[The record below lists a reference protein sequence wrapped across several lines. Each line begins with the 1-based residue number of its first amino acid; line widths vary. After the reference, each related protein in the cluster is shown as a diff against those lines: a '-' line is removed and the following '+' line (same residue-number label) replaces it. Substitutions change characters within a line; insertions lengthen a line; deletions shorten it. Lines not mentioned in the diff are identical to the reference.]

1 MLNTLNVSITGLNA
15 AKIAVE
21 NVSNNIANE
30 NTPGYKKRVVQL
42 NELAQTDSRFTGRG
56 VNASSTYRI
65 TSQYM
70 YDKLMTEN
78 TKTNY
83 YGKLSN
89 ILGNV
94 ESLFAETEDSG
105 LSADINRYFQAIENL
120 RSNPNSE
127 IYRSNLKK
135 QGSNLA
141 ESFQSLYSSI
151 EKQQYDEKQ
160 EFYKNVEKTNDI
172 LKEIGTI
179 NQKLVDSN
187 GQNND
192 LLDKRDQLELELS
205 NYVDIK
211 IDRSEGVYDL
221 KISGKTAIFNT
232 NVRTIDVAENQNSQ
246 VDKFNHIKYNPD
258 NSFQIYD
265 SIKYNADY
273 TSKNIDTNDV
283 VTYQLNNEFKVSVSI
298 GEDIFELKGTDK
310 SGNPIYNLD
319 SLGNKIPF
327 DLDGDSSNGINNTVT
342 DENLIRA
349 LVYKI
354 NTNSNMKD
362 SVTAYNGDY
371 ALDQNGNKVIDNSRD
386 SFLRI
391 ESVQKGISNRFNGQI
406 SIEKI
411 DNTNSTILQGREVIN
426 INTNESSTAES
437 VLSIGILDDEV
448 KLKTGILK
456 AQIENLSSVSGNN
469 KYQDYLDKLD
479 TFVATLSDITDKY
492 IKNGTDDYTYGENL
506 SDAQF
511 PGTINNIG
519 LFSGST
525 VKTFKFN
532 ESAVDNL
539 TQSKLDYL
547 ATIQWKKDLNFNEK
561 TGEGTDLTKTSLLE
575 YIRELKV
582 SVSTNKEDAK
592 FFNDTQK
599 NVKLSIENSY
609 NQLTKVD
616 KDEEMLN
623 LMKFQ
628 ATYTAN
634 AKIVTAIDEMIQT
647 LLGLKR

>member
-1 MLNTLNVSITGLNA
+1 MLNTLNVSMTGLNA

-21 NVSNNIANE
+21 NVSNNITNE

-42 NELAQTDSRFTGRG
+42 DELVQIDSRFTGRG

-246 VDKFNHIKYNPD
+246 IDKFNHIKYNPD

-283 VTYQLNNEFKVSVSI
+283 VTYQLNNEFKVSVKI
-298 GEDIFELKGTDK
+298 GEVIPDISKPKDPLTNNYPPLDINGDGNFE
-310 SGNPIYNLD
+310 
-319 SLGNKIPF
+319 
-327 DLDGDSSNGINNTVT
+327 VT
-342 DENLIRA
+342 EDELVRA

-354 NTNSNMKD
+354 NTNSDIKD

-371 ALDQNGNKVIDNSRD
+371 ALDENGNKIIDNSKD
-386 SFLRI
+386 NFLRI

>member
-1 MLNTLNVSITGLNA
+1 MLNTLNVSMTGLNA

-21 NVSNNIANE
+21 NVSNNITNE

-42 NELAQTDSRFTGRG
+42 DELVQIDSRFTGRG
-56 VNASSTYRI
+56 VNASSAYRI

-83 YGKLSN
+83 YEKLSN

-105 LSADINRYFQAIENL
+105 LSSDINRYFQAIENL

-246 VDKFNHIKYNPD
+246 IDKFNHIKYNPD

-283 VTYQLNNEFKVSVSI
+283 VTYQLNNEFKVSVKI
-298 GEDIFELKGTDK
+298 GEVIPDISKPKDPLTNNYPPLDINGDGNFE
-310 SGNPIYNLD
+310 
-319 SLGNKIPF
+319 
-327 DLDGDSSNGINNTVT
+327 VT
-342 DENLIRA
+342 EDELVRA

-354 NTNSNMKD
+354 NTNSDIKD

-371 ALDQNGNKVIDNSRD
+371 ALDENGNKIIDNSKD
-386 SFLRI
+386 NFLRI

-525 VKTFKFN
+525 VKTFKFD
-532 ESAVDNL
+532 ESAVDSL
-539 TQSKLDYL
+539 TQNKLDYL
-547 ATIQWKKDLNFNEK
+547 ATIQWKKDFNFNEK
-561 TGEGTDLTKTSLLE
+561 TGDGTSVTKTSLLE

>member
-1 MLNTLNVSITGLNA
+1 MLNTLNVSMTGLNA

-21 NVSNNIANE
+21 NVSNNITNE

-42 NELAQTDSRFTGRG
+42 DELVQIDSRFTGRG
-56 VNASSTYRI
+56 VNASSAYRI

-83 YGKLSN
+83 YEKLSN

-105 LSADINRYFQAIENL
+105 LSSDINRYFQAIENL

-283 VTYQLNNEFKVSVSI
+283 VTYQLNNEFKVSVKI
-298 GEDIFELKGTDK
+298 GEVIPDISKPKDPLTNNYPPLDINGDGNFE
-310 SGNPIYNLD
+310 
-319 SLGNKIPF
+319 
-327 DLDGDSSNGINNTVT
+327 VT
-342 DENLIRA
+342 EDELVRA

-354 NTNSNMKD
+354 NTNSDIKD

-371 ALDQNGNKVIDNSRD
+371 ALDENGNKIIDNSKD
-386 SFLRI
+386 NFLRI

-426 INTNESSTAES
+426 INTNESSSAES

-525 VKTFKFN
+525 VKTFKFD
-532 ESAVDNL
+532 ESAVDSL
-539 TQSKLDYL
+539 TQNKLDYL
-547 ATIQWKKDLNFNEK
+547 ATIQWKKDFNFNEK
-561 TGEGTDLTKTSLLE
+561 TGDGTSVTKTSLLE

-616 KDEEMLN
+616 KDEELLN

>member
-1 MLNTLNVSITGLNA
+1 MLNTLNVSMTGLNA

-21 NVSNNIANE
+21 NVSNNITNE

-42 NELAQTDSRFTGRG
+42 DELVQIDSRFTGRG
-56 VNASSTYRI
+56 VNASSAYRI

-83 YGKLSN
+83 YEKLSN

-105 LSADINRYFQAIENL
+105 LSSDINRYFQAIENL

-283 VTYQLNNEFKVSVSI
+283 VTYQLNNEFKVSVKI
-298 GEDIFELKGTDK
+298 GEVIPDISKPKDPLTNNYPPLDINGDGNFE
-310 SGNPIYNLD
+310 
-319 SLGNKIPF
+319 
-327 DLDGDSSNGINNTVT
+327 VT
-342 DENLIRA
+342 EDELVRA

-354 NTNSNMKD
+354 NTNSDIKD

-371 ALDQNGNKVIDNSRD
+371 ALDENGNKIIDNSKD
-386 SFLRI
+386 NFLRI

-426 INTNESSTAES
+426 INTNESSSAES

-492 IKNGTDDYTYGENL
+492 IKNGTDDYT
-506 SDAQF
+506 
-511 PGTINNIG
+511 
-519 LFSGST
+519 
-525 VKTFKFN
+525 
-532 ESAVDNL
+532 
-539 TQSKLDYL
+539 
-547 ATIQWKKDLNFNEK
+547 
-561 TGEGTDLTKTSLLE
+561 
-575 YIRELKV
+575 
-582 SVSTNKEDAK
+582 
-592 FFNDTQK
+592 
-599 NVKLSIENSY
+599 
-609 NQLTKVD
+609 
-616 KDEEMLN
+616 
-623 LMKFQ
+623 
-628 ATYTAN
+628 
-634 AKIVTAIDEMIQT
+634 
-647 LLGLKR
+647 

>member
-246 VDKFNHIKYNPD
+246 IDKFNHIKYNPD

-283 VTYQLNNEFKVSVSI
+283 VTYQLNNEFKVSVKI
-298 GEDIFELKGTDK
+298 GEVIPDISKPKDPLTNNYPPLDINGDGNFE
-310 SGNPIYNLD
+310 
-319 SLGNKIPF
+319 
-327 DLDGDSSNGINNTVT
+327 VT
-342 DENLIRA
+342 EDELVRA

-354 NTNSNMKD
+354 NTNSDIKD

-371 ALDQNGNKVIDNSRD
+371 ALDENGNKIIDNSKD
-386 SFLRI
+386 NFLRI

-426 INTNESSTAES
+426 INTNESSSAES

>member
-1 MLNTLNVSITGLNA
+1 
-15 AKIAVE
+15 
-21 NVSNNIANE
+21 
-30 NTPGYKKRVVQL
+30 
-42 NELAQTDSRFTGRG
+42 
-56 VNASSTYRI
+56 
-65 TSQYM
+65 M

-83 YGKLSN
+83 YEKLSN

-105 LSADINRYFQAIENL
+105 LSSDINRYFQAIENL

-246 VDKFNHIKYNPD
+246 IDKFNHIKYNPD

-283 VTYQLNNEFKVSVSI
+283 VTYQLNNEFKVSVKI
-298 GEDIFELKGTDK
+298 GEVIPDISKPKDPLTNNYPPLDINGDGNFE
-310 SGNPIYNLD
+310 
-319 SLGNKIPF
+319 
-327 DLDGDSSNGINNTVT
+327 VT
-342 DENLIRA
+342 EDELVRA

-354 NTNSNMKD
+354 NTNSDIKD

-371 ALDQNGNKVIDNSRD
+371 ALDENGNKIIDNSKD
-386 SFLRI
+386 NFLRI

-525 VKTFKFN
+525 VKTFKFD
-532 ESAVDNL
+532 ESAVDSL
-539 TQSKLDYL
+539 TQNKLDYL
-547 ATIQWKKDLNFNEK
+547 ATIQWKKDFNFNEK
-561 TGEGTDLTKTSLLE
+561 TGDGTSVTKTSLLE

-616 KDEEMLN
+616 KDEELLN

>member
-1 MLNTLNVSITGLNA
+1 MLNTLNVSMTGLNA

-21 NVSNNIANE
+21 NVSNNITNE

-42 NELAQTDSRFTGRG
+42 DELVQIDSRFTGRG
-56 VNASSTYRI
+56 VNASSAYRI

-83 YGKLSN
+83 YEKLSN

-105 LSADINRYFQAIENL
+105 LSSDINRYFQAIENL

-246 VDKFNHIKYNPD
+246 IDKFNHIKYNPD

-283 VTYQLNNEFKVSVSI
+283 VTYQLNNEFKVSVKI
-298 GEDIFELKGTDK
+298 GEVIPDISKPKDPLTNNYPPLDINGDGNFE
-310 SGNPIYNLD
+310 
-319 SLGNKIPF
+319 
-327 DLDGDSSNGINNTVT
+327 VT
-342 DENLIRA
+342 EDELVRA

-354 NTNSNMKD
+354 NTNSDIKD

-371 ALDQNGNKVIDNSRD
+371 ALDENGNKIIDNSKD
-386 SFLRI
+386 NFLRI

-426 INTNESSTAES
+426 INTNESSSAES

-506 SDAQF
+506 SNAQF

-561 TGEGTDLTKTSLLE
+561 TGEGTDVTKTSLLE

-582 SVSTNKEDAK
+582 SVSANKENAE
-592 FFNDTQK
+592 FFNETQK
-599 NVKLSIENSY
+599 SVKLSIENSY

-634 AKIVTAIDEMIQT
+634 AKVVTAIDEMIQT

>member
-1 MLNTLNVSITGLNA
+1 MLNTLNVSMTGLNA

-21 NVSNNIANE
+21 NVSNNITNE

-42 NELAQTDSRFTGRG
+42 DELVQIDSRFTGRG
-56 VNASSTYRI
+56 VNASSAYRI

-83 YGKLSN
+83 YEKLSN

-105 LSADINRYFQAIENL
+105 LSSDINRYFQSIENL

-192 LLDKRDQLELELS
+192 LLDKQDQLELELS

-246 VDKFNHIKYNPD
+246 IDKFNHIKYNPD

-283 VTYQLNNEFKVSVSI
+283 VTYQLNNEFKVSVKI
-298 GEDIFELKGTDK
+298 GEVIPDISKPKDPLTNNYPPLDINGDGNFE
-310 SGNPIYNLD
+310 
-319 SLGNKIPF
+319 
-327 DLDGDSSNGINNTVT
+327 VT
-342 DENLIRA
+342 EDELVRA

-354 NTNSNMKD
+354 NTNSDIKD

-371 ALDQNGNKVIDNSRD
+371 ALDENGNKIIDNSKD
-386 SFLRI
+386 NFLRI

-426 INTNESSTAES
+426 INTNESSSAES

-506 SDAQF
+506 SNAQF

-561 TGEGTDLTKTSLLE
+561 TGEGTDVTKTSLLE

-616 KDEEMLN
+616 KDEELLN

>member
-1 MLNTLNVSITGLNA
+1 MLNTLNVSMTGLNA

-21 NVSNNIANE
+21 NVSNNITNE

-42 NELAQTDSRFTGRG
+42 DELVQIDSRFTGRG
-56 VNASSTYRI
+56 VNASSAYRI

-83 YGKLSN
+83 YEKLSN

-105 LSADINRYFQAIENL
+105 LSSDINRYFQAIENL

-205 NYVDIK
+205 NYVDIR

-246 VDKFNHIKYNPD
+246 IDKFNHIKYNPD

-283 VTYQLNNEFKVSVSI
+283 VTYQLNNEFKVSVKI
-298 GEDIFELKGTDK
+298 GEVIPDISKPKDPLTNNYPPLDINGDGNFE
-310 SGNPIYNLD
+310 
-319 SLGNKIPF
+319 
-327 DLDGDSSNGINNTVT
+327 VT
-342 DENLIRA
+342 EDELVRA

-354 NTNSNMKD
+354 NTNSDIKD

-371 ALDQNGNKVIDNSRD
+371 ALDENGNKIIDNSKD
-386 SFLRI
+386 NFLRI

-532 ESAVDNL
+532 ESAVDSL
-539 TQSKLDYL
+539 TQNKLDYL
-547 ATIQWKKDLNFNEK
+547 ATIQWKKDFNFNEK
-561 TGEGTDLTKTSLLE
+561 TGDGTSVTKTSLLE

-616 KDEEMLN
+616 KDEELLN

>member
-1 MLNTLNVSITGLNA
+1 M
-15 AKIAVE
+15 
-21 NVSNNIANE
+21 
-30 NTPGYKKRVVQL
+30 
-42 NELAQTDSRFTGRG
+42 
-56 VNASSTYRI
+56 
-65 TSQYM
+65 
-70 YDKLMTEN
+70 
-78 TKTNY
+78 
-83 YGKLSN
+83 
-89 ILGNV
+89 
-94 ESLFAETEDSG
+94 
-105 LSADINRYFQAIENL
+105 
-120 RSNPNSE
+120 
-127 IYRSNLKK
+127 
-135 QGSNLA
+135 
-141 ESFQSLYSSI
+141 
-151 EKQQYDEKQ
+151 
-160 EFYKNVEKTNDI
+160 
-172 LKEIGTI
+172 
-179 NQKLVDSN
+179 
-187 GQNND
+187 
-192 LLDKRDQLELELS
+192 
-205 NYVDIK
+205 DIK

-246 VDKFNHIKYNPD
+246 IDKFNHIKYNPD

-283 VTYQLNNEFKVSVSI
+283 VTYQLNNEFKVSVKI
-298 GEDIFELKGTDK
+298 GEVIPDISKPKDPLTNNYPPLDINGDGNFE
-310 SGNPIYNLD
+310 
-319 SLGNKIPF
+319 
-327 DLDGDSSNGINNTVT
+327 VT
-342 DENLIRA
+342 EDELVRA

-354 NTNSNMKD
+354 NTNSDIKD

-371 ALDQNGNKVIDNSRD
+371 ALDENGNKIIDNSKD
-386 SFLRI
+386 NFLRI

-426 INTNESSTAES
+426 INTNESSSAES

-506 SDAQF
+506 SNAQF

-561 TGEGTDLTKTSLLE
+561 TGEGTDVTKTSLLE

-582 SVSTNKEDAK
+582 SVSANKENAE
-592 FFNDTQK
+592 FFNETQK
-599 NVKLSIENSY
+599 SVKLSIENSY

-634 AKIVTAIDEMIQT
+634 AKVVTAIDEMIQT

>member
-1 MLNTLNVSITGLNA
+1 MLNTLNVSMTGLNA

-21 NVSNNIANE
+21 NVSNNITNE

-42 NELAQTDSRFTGRG
+42 DELVQIDSRFTGRG
-56 VNASSTYRI
+56 VNALSAYRI

-83 YGKLSN
+83 YEKLSN

-105 LSADINRYFQAIENL
+105 LSSDINRYFQAIENL

-246 VDKFNHIKYNPD
+246 IDKFNHIKYNPD

-283 VTYQLNNEFKVSVSI
+283 VTYQLNNEFKVSVKI
-298 GEDIFELKGTDK
+298 GEVIPDISKPKDPLTNNYPPLDINGDGNFE
-310 SGNPIYNLD
+310 
-319 SLGNKIPF
+319 
-327 DLDGDSSNGINNTVT
+327 VT
-342 DENLIRA
+342 EDELVRA

-354 NTNSNMKD
+354 NTNSDIKD

-371 ALDQNGNKVIDNSRD
+371 ALDENGNKIIDNSKD
-386 SFLRI
+386 NFLRI

-411 DNTNSTILQGREVIN
+411 DNINSTILQGREVIN

-561 TGEGTDLTKTSLLE
+561 TSEGTDVTKTSLLE

-616 KDEEMLN
+616 KDEELLN

>member
-1 MLNTLNVSITGLNA
+1 MLNTLNVSMTGLNA

-21 NVSNNIANE
+21 NVSNNITNE

-42 NELAQTDSRFTGRG
+42 DELVQIDSRFTGRG
-56 VNASSTYRI
+56 VNALSAYRI

-83 YGKLSN
+83 YEKLSN

-105 LSADINRYFQAIENL
+105 LSSDINRYFQAIENL

-246 VDKFNHIKYNPD
+246 IDKFNHIKYNPD

-283 VTYQLNNEFKVSVSI
+283 VTYQLNNEFKVSVKI
-298 GEDIFELKGTDK
+298 GEVIPDISKPKDPLTNNYPPLDINGDGNFE
-310 SGNPIYNLD
+310 
-319 SLGNKIPF
+319 
-327 DLDGDSSNGINNTVT
+327 VT
-342 DENLIRA
+342 EDELVRA

-354 NTNSNMKD
+354 NTNSDIKD

-371 ALDQNGNKVIDNSRD
+371 ALDENGNKIIDNSKD
-386 SFLRI
+386 NFLRI

-426 INTNESSTAES
+426 INTNESSSAES

-525 VKTFKFN
+525 VKTFKFD
-532 ESAVDNL
+532 ESAVDSL
-539 TQSKLDYL
+539 TQNKLDYL
-547 ATIQWKKDLNFNEK
+547 ATIQWKKDFNFNEK
-561 TGEGTDLTKTSLLE
+561 TGDGTSVTKTSLLE

-592 FFNDTQK
+592 FFNETQK

>member
-1 MLNTLNVSITGLNA
+1 
-15 AKIAVE
+15 
-21 NVSNNIANE
+21 
-30 NTPGYKKRVVQL
+30 
-42 NELAQTDSRFTGRG
+42 
-56 VNASSTYRI
+56 
-65 TSQYM
+65 M

-83 YGKLSN
+83 YEKLSN

-105 LSADINRYFQAIENL
+105 LSSDINRYFQAIENL

-283 VTYQLNNEFKVSVSI
+283 VTYQLNNEFKVSVKI
-298 GEDIFELKGTDK
+298 GEVIPDISKPKDPLTNNYPPLDINGDGNFE
-310 SGNPIYNLD
+310 
-319 SLGNKIPF
+319 
-327 DLDGDSSNGINNTVT
+327 VT
-342 DENLIRA
+342 EDELVRA

-354 NTNSNMKD
+354 NTNSDIKD

-371 ALDQNGNKVIDNSRD
+371 ALDENGNKIIDNSKD
-386 SFLRI
+386 NFLRI

-525 VKTFKFN
+525 VKTFKFD
-532 ESAVDNL
+532 ESAVDSL
-539 TQSKLDYL
+539 TQNKLDYL
-547 ATIQWKKDLNFNEK
+547 ATIQWKKDFNFNEK
-561 TGEGTDLTKTSLLE
+561 TGDGTSVTKTSLLE

-616 KDEEMLN
+616 KDEELLN

>member
-105 LSADINRYFQAIENL
+105 LSSDINRYFQAIENL

-283 VTYQLNNEFKVSVSI
+283 VTYQLNNEFKVSVKI
-298 GEDIFELKGTDK
+298 GEVIPDISKPKDPLTNNYPPLDINGDGNFE
-310 SGNPIYNLD
+310 
-319 SLGNKIPF
+319 
-327 DLDGDSSNGINNTVT
+327 VT
-342 DENLIRA
+342 EDELVRA

-354 NTNSNMKD
+354 NTNSDIKD

-371 ALDQNGNKVIDNSRD
+371 ALDENGNKIIDNSKD
-386 SFLRI
+386 NFLRI

-426 INTNESSTAES
+426 INTNESSSAES

-525 VKTFKFN
+525 VKTFKFD
-532 ESAVDNL
+532 ESAVDSL
-539 TQSKLDYL
+539 TQNKLDYL
-547 ATIQWKKDLNFNEK
+547 ATIQWKKDFNFNEK
-561 TGEGTDLTKTSLLE
+561 TGDGTSVTKTSLLE

-616 KDEEMLN
+616 KDEELLN

>member
-1 MLNTLNVSITGLNA
+1 MLNTLNVSMTGLNA

-21 NVSNNIANE
+21 NVSNNITNE

-42 NELAQTDSRFTGRG
+42 DELVQIDSRFTGRG
-56 VNASSTYRI
+56 VNASSAYRI

-83 YGKLSN
+83 YEKLSN

-246 VDKFNHIKYNPD
+246 IDKFNHIKYNPD

-283 VTYQLNNEFKVSVSI
+283 VTYQLNNEFKVSVKI
-298 GEDIFELKGTDK
+298 GEVIPDISKPKDPLTNNYPPLDINGDGNFE
-310 SGNPIYNLD
+310 
-319 SLGNKIPF
+319 
-327 DLDGDSSNGINNTVT
+327 VT
-342 DENLIRA
+342 EDELVRA

-354 NTNSNMKD
+354 NTNSDIKD

-371 ALDQNGNKVIDNSRD
+371 ALDENGNKIIDNSKD
-386 SFLRI
+386 NFLRI

-616 KDEEMLN
+616 KDEELLN

>member
-1 MLNTLNVSITGLNA
+1 MLNTLNVSMTGLNA

-42 NELAQTDSRFTGRG
+42 DELVQIDSRFTGRG
-56 VNASSTYRI
+56 VNASSAYRI

-83 YGKLSN
+83 YEKLSN

-105 LSADINRYFQAIENL
+105 LSSDINRYFQAIENL

-246 VDKFNHIKYNPD
+246 IDKFNHIKYNPD

-283 VTYQLNNEFKVSVSI
+283 VTYQLNNEFKVSVKI
-298 GEDIFELKGTDK
+298 GEVIPDISKPKDPLTNNYPPLDINGDGNFE
-310 SGNPIYNLD
+310 
-319 SLGNKIPF
+319 
-327 DLDGDSSNGINNTVT
+327 VT
-342 DENLIRA
+342 EDELVRA

-354 NTNSNMKD
+354 NTNSDIKD

-371 ALDQNGNKVIDNSRD
+371 ALDENGNKIIDNSKD
-386 SFLRI
+386 NFLRI

-561 TGEGTDLTKTSLLE
+561 TGEGTDVTKTSLLE

-616 KDEEMLN
+616 KDEELLN

>member
-1 MLNTLNVSITGLNA
+1 MLNTLNVSMTGLNA

-21 NVSNNIANE
+21 NVSNNITNE

-42 NELAQTDSRFTGRG
+42 DELVQIDSRFTGRG
-56 VNASSTYRI
+56 VNASSAYRI

-83 YGKLSN
+83 YEKLSN

-105 LSADINRYFQAIENL
+105 LSSDINRYFQAIENL

-246 VDKFNHIKYNPD
+246 IDKFNHIKYNPD

-283 VTYQLNNEFKVSVSI
+283 VTYQLNNEFKVSVKI
-298 GEDIFELKGTDK
+298 GEVIPDISKPKDPLTNNYPPLDINGDGNFE
-310 SGNPIYNLD
+310 
-319 SLGNKIPF
+319 
-327 DLDGDSSNGINNTVT
+327 VT
-342 DENLIRA
+342 EDELVRA

-354 NTNSNMKD
+354 NTNSDIKD

-371 ALDQNGNKVIDNSRD
+371 ALDENGNKIIDNSKD
-386 SFLRI
+386 NFLRI

-426 INTNESSTAES
+426 INTNESSSAES

-525 VKTFKFN
+525 VKTFKFD
-532 ESAVDNL
+532 ESAVDSL
-539 TQSKLDYL
+539 TQNKLDYL
-547 ATIQWKKDLNFNEK
+547 ATIQWKKDFNFNEK
-561 TGEGTDLTKTSLLE
+561 TGDGTSVTKTSLLE

>member
-1 MLNTLNVSITGLNA
+1 MLNTLNVSMTGLNA

-21 NVSNNIANE
+21 NVSNNITNE

-42 NELAQTDSRFTGRG
+42 DELVQIDSRFTGRG
-56 VNASSTYRI
+56 VNASSAYRI

-83 YGKLSN
+83 YEKLSN

-105 LSADINRYFQAIENL
+105 LSSDINRYFQAIENL

-283 VTYQLNNEFKVSVSI
+283 VTYQLNNEFKVSVKI
-298 GEDIFELKGTDK
+298 GEVIPDISKPKDPLTNNYPPLDINGDGNFE
-310 SGNPIYNLD
+310 
-319 SLGNKIPF
+319 
-327 DLDGDSSNGINNTVT
+327 VT
-342 DENLIRA
+342 EDELVRA

-354 NTNSNMKD
+354 NTNSDIKD

-371 ALDQNGNKVIDNSRD
+371 ALDENGNKIIDNSKD
-386 SFLRI
+386 NFLRI

-525 VKTFKFN
+525 VKTFKFD
-532 ESAVDNL
+532 ESAVDSL
-539 TQSKLDYL
+539 TQNKLDYL
-547 ATIQWKKDLNFNEK
+547 ATIQWKKDFNFNEK
-561 TGEGTDLTKTSLLE
+561 TGDGTSVTKTSLLE

-616 KDEEMLN
+616 KDEELLN

>member
-1 MLNTLNVSITGLNA
+1 MLNTLNVSMTGLNA

-21 NVSNNIANE
+21 NVSNNITNE

-42 NELAQTDSRFTGRG
+42 DELVQIDSRFTGRG
-56 VNASSTYRI
+56 VNASSAYRI

-83 YGKLSN
+83 YEKLSN

-105 LSADINRYFQAIENL
+105 LSSDINRYFQAIENL

-246 VDKFNHIKYNPD
+246 IDKFNHIKYNPD

-283 VTYQLNNEFKVSVSI
+283 VTYQLNNEFKVSVKI
-298 GEDIFELKGTDK
+298 GEVIPDISKPKDPLTNNYPPLDINGDGNFE
-310 SGNPIYNLD
+310 
-319 SLGNKIPF
+319 
-327 DLDGDSSNGINNTVT
+327 VT
-342 DENLIRA
+342 EDELVRA

-354 NTNSNMKD
+354 NTNSDIKD

-371 ALDQNGNKVIDNSRD
+371 ALDENGNKIIDNSKD
-386 SFLRI
+386 NFLRI

-426 INTNESSTAES
+426 INTNESSSAES

-506 SDAQF
+506 SNAQF

-525 VKTFKFN
+525 VKTFKFD
-532 ESAVDNL
+532 ESAVDSL
-539 TQSKLDYL
+539 TQNKLDYL
-547 ATIQWKKDLNFNEK
+547 ATIQWKKDFNFNEK
-561 TGEGTDLTKTSLLE
+561 TGDGTSVTKTSLLE

-616 KDEEMLN
+616 KDEELLN

>member
-1 MLNTLNVSITGLNA
+1 MLGTLNVSLTGLNA

-42 NELAQTDSRFTGRG
+42 DELAQMDSRFTGRG

-70 YDKLMTEN
+70 YDKLMAEN

-83 YGKLSN
+83 YEKLSN
-89 ILGNV
+89 MLGNI

-105 LSADINRYFQAIENL
+105 LSADINRYFQSIENL

-127 IYRSNLKK
+127 IYRSNLKN
-135 QGSNLA
+135 QGTNLA
-141 ESFQSLYSSI
+141 ESFQRLYSSI

-160 EFYKNVEKTNDI
+160 EFYKNVENANDI
-172 LKEIGTI
+172 LKEIGSI
-179 NQKLVDSN
+179 NQKLADSN
-187 GQNND
+187 GHNND
-192 LLDKRDQLELELS
+192 LLDKRDQLERELS

-211 IDRSEGVYDL
+211 IDRLDGTYDL
-221 KISGKTAIFNT
+221 KISGETAIFNT
-232 NVRTIDVAENQNSQ
+232 NVRTIDVIENQNSQ
-246 VDKFNHIKYNPD
+246 IDKFNNIKYNPD
-258 NSFQIYD
+258 NSFQVYD
-265 SIKYNADY
+265 SIKYNDNY
-273 TSKNIDTNDV
+273 TSKGIDDNDI
-283 VTYQLNNEFKVSVSI
+283 VTYQLNNEFKVSVTV
-298 GEDIFELKGTDK
+298 GEAIFEIDGTDS
-310 SGNPIYNLD
+310 SGNPIYKLD
-319 SLGNKIPF
+319 SLGNKIPL
-327 DLDGDSSNGINNTVT
+327 DLDGDASNGIDNIVT
-342 DENLIRA
+342 DDNLIRA
-349 LVYKI
+349 LSYKI
-354 NTNSNMKD
+354 NTHTDLKKSI
-362 SVTAYNGDY
+362 TAYNGDY
-371 ALDQNGNKVIDNSRD
+371 SLDQNGNKIIDNTKD
-386 SFLRI
+386 NFLRI
-391 ESVQKGISNRFNGQI
+391 ESVKDGITNRFDGQVF
-406 SIEKI
+406 IEKI
-411 DNTNSTILQGREVIN
+411 DNIDPSITQSREVIN
-426 INTNESSTAES
+426 INSDESTTAES
-437 VLSIGILDDEV
+437 TLSIGILEKEI
-448 KLKTGILK
+448 KLKTGMLK
-456 AQIENLSSVSGNN
+456 AQIENLSSESGNN

-506 SDAQF
+506 SNAQF

-561 TGEGTDLTKTSLLE
+561 TGEGTDVTKTSLLE

-582 SVSTNKEDAK
+582 SVSTNKEDTE
-592 FFNDTQK
+592 FFNGTQK
-599 NVKLSIENSY
+599 DVKLSIENSY

-616 KDEEMLN
+616 KDEELLN

>member
-1 MLNTLNVSITGLNA
+1 M
-15 AKIAVE
+15 
-21 NVSNNIANE
+21 
-30 NTPGYKKRVVQL
+30 
-42 NELAQTDSRFTGRG
+42 
-56 VNASSTYRI
+56 
-65 TSQYM
+65 
-70 YDKLMTEN
+70 
-78 TKTNY
+78 
-83 YGKLSN
+83 
-89 ILGNV
+89 
-94 ESLFAETEDSG
+94 
-105 LSADINRYFQAIENL
+105 
-120 RSNPNSE
+120 
-127 IYRSNLKK
+127 
-135 QGSNLA
+135 
-141 ESFQSLYSSI
+141 
-151 EKQQYDEKQ
+151 
-160 EFYKNVEKTNDI
+160 
-172 LKEIGTI
+172 
-179 NQKLVDSN
+179 
-187 GQNND
+187 
-192 LLDKRDQLELELS
+192 LDKRDQLELELS

-246 VDKFNHIKYNPD
+246 IDKFNHIKYNPD

-283 VTYQLNNEFKVSVSI
+283 VTYQLNNEFKVSVKI
-298 GEDIFELKGTDK
+298 GEVIPDISKPKDPLTNNYPPLDINGDGNFE
-310 SGNPIYNLD
+310 
-319 SLGNKIPF
+319 
-327 DLDGDSSNGINNTVT
+327 VT
-342 DENLIRA
+342 EDELVRA

-354 NTNSNMKD
+354 NTNSDIKD

-371 ALDQNGNKVIDNSRD
+371 ALDENGNKIIDNSKD
-386 SFLRI
+386 NFLRI

-525 VKTFKFN
+525 VKTFKFD
-532 ESAVDNL
+532 ESAVDSL
-539 TQSKLDYL
+539 TQNKLDYL
-547 ATIQWKKDLNFNEK
+547 ATIQWKKDFNFNEK
-561 TGEGTDLTKTSLLE
+561 TGDGTSVTKTSLLE

>member
-1 MLNTLNVSITGLNA
+1 MLNTLNVSMTGLNA

-21 NVSNNIANE
+21 NVSNNITNE

-42 NELAQTDSRFTGRG
+42 DELVQIDSRFTGRG
-56 VNASSTYRI
+56 VNASSAYRI

-83 YGKLSN
+83 YEKLSN

-105 LSADINRYFQAIENL
+105 LSSDINRYFQAIENL

-246 VDKFNHIKYNPD
+246 IDKFNHIKYNPD

-283 VTYQLNNEFKVSVSI
+283 VTYQLNNEFKVSVKI
-298 GEDIFELKGTDK
+298 GEVIPDISKPKDPLTNNYPPLDINGDGNFE
-310 SGNPIYNLD
+310 
-319 SLGNKIPF
+319 
-327 DLDGDSSNGINNTVT
+327 VT
-342 DENLIRA
+342 EDELVRA

-354 NTNSNMKD
+354 NTNSDIKD

-371 ALDQNGNKVIDNSRD
+371 ALDENGNKIIDNSKD
-386 SFLRI
+386 NFLRI

-616 KDEEMLN
+616 KDEELLN

>member
-1 MLNTLNVSITGLNA
+1 MLNTLNVSMTGLNA

-21 NVSNNIANE
+21 NVSNNITNE

-42 NELAQTDSRFTGRG
+42 DELVQIDSRFTGRG
-56 VNASSTYRI
+56 VNASSAYRI

-83 YGKLSN
+83 YEKLSN

-105 LSADINRYFQAIENL
+105 LSSDINRYFQAIENL

-246 VDKFNHIKYNPD
+246 IDKFNHIKYNPD

-283 VTYQLNNEFKVSVSI
+283 VTYQLNNEFKVSVKI
-298 GEDIFELKGTDK
+298 GEVIPDISKPKDPLTNNYPPLDINGDGNFE
-310 SGNPIYNLD
+310 
-319 SLGNKIPF
+319 
-327 DLDGDSSNGINNTVT
+327 VT
-342 DENLIRA
+342 EDELVRA

-354 NTNSNMKD
+354 NTNSDIKD

-371 ALDQNGNKVIDNSRD
+371 ALDENGNKIIDNSKD
-386 SFLRI
+386 NFLRI

-426 INTNESSTAES
+426 INTNESSSAES

-506 SDAQF
+506 SNAQF

-561 TGEGTDLTKTSLLE
+561 TGEGTDVTKTSLLE

-616 KDEEMLN
+616 KDEELLN

>member
-246 VDKFNHIKYNPD
+246 IDKFNHIKYNPD

-283 VTYQLNNEFKVSVSI
+283 VTYQLNNEFKVSVKI
-298 GEDIFELKGTDK
+298 GEVIPDISKPKDPLTNNYPPLDINGDGNFE
-310 SGNPIYNLD
+310 
-319 SLGNKIPF
+319 
-327 DLDGDSSNGINNTVT
+327 VT
-342 DENLIRA
+342 EDELVRA

-354 NTNSNMKD
+354 NTNSDIKD

-371 ALDQNGNKVIDNSRD
+371 ALDENGNKIIDNSKD
-386 SFLRI
+386 NFLRI

-426 INTNESSTAES
+426 INTNESSSAES

-506 SDAQF
+506 SNAQF

>member
-1 MLNTLNVSITGLNA
+1 MLNTLNVSMTGLNA

-21 NVSNNIANE
+21 NVSNNITNE

-42 NELAQTDSRFTGRG
+42 DELVQIDSRFTGRG
-56 VNASSTYRI
+56 VNASSAYRI

-83 YGKLSN
+83 YEKLSN

-105 LSADINRYFQAIENL
+105 LSSDINRYFQAIENL

-246 VDKFNHIKYNPD
+246 IDKFNHIKYNPD
-258 NSFQIYD
+258 NSFQMYD

-283 VTYQLNNEFKVSVSI
+283 VTYQLNNEFKVSVKI
-298 GEDIFELKGTDK
+298 GEVIPDISKPKNPLTNNYPPLDINGDGNFE
-310 SGNPIYNLD
+310 
-319 SLGNKIPF
+319 
-327 DLDGDSSNGINNTVT
+327 VT
-342 DENLIRA
+342 EDELVRA

-354 NTNSNMKD
+354 NTNSDIKD

-371 ALDQNGNKVIDNSRD
+371 ALDENGNKIIDNSKD
-386 SFLRI
+386 NFLRI

-456 AQIENLSSVSGNN
+456 AQIDNLSSVSGNN

>member
-1 MLNTLNVSITGLNA
+1 MLNTLNVSMTGLNA

-21 NVSNNIANE
+21 NVSNNITNE

-42 NELAQTDSRFTGRG
+42 DELVQIDSRFTGRG
-56 VNASSTYRI
+56 VNALSAYRI

-83 YGKLSN
+83 YEKLSN

-105 LSADINRYFQAIENL
+105 LSSDINRYFQAIENL

-246 VDKFNHIKYNPD
+246 IDKFNHIKYNPD

-283 VTYQLNNEFKVSVSI
+283 VTYQLNNEFKVSVKI
-298 GEDIFELKGTDK
+298 GEVIPDISKPKDPLTNNYPPLDINGDGNFE
-310 SGNPIYNLD
+310 
-319 SLGNKIPF
+319 
-327 DLDGDSSNGINNTVT
+327 VT
-342 DENLIRA
+342 EDELVRA

-354 NTNSNMKD
+354 NTNSDIKD

-371 ALDQNGNKVIDNSRD
+371 ALDENGNKIIDNSKD
-386 SFLRI
+386 NFLRI

-426 INTNESSTAES
+426 INTNESSSAES

-561 TGEGTDLTKTSLLE
+561 TSEGTDVTKTSLLE

-616 KDEEMLN
+616 KDEELLN

>member
-246 VDKFNHIKYNPD
+246 IDKFNHIKYNPD

-283 VTYQLNNEFKVSVSI
+283 VTYQLNNEFKVSVKI
-298 GEDIFELKGTDK
+298 GEVIPDISKPKDPLTNNYPPLDINGDGNFE
-310 SGNPIYNLD
+310 
-319 SLGNKIPF
+319 
-327 DLDGDSSNGINNTVT
+327 VT
-342 DENLIRA
+342 EDELVRA

-354 NTNSNMKD
+354 NTNSDIKD

-371 ALDQNGNKVIDNSRD
+371 ALDENGNKIIDNSKD
-386 SFLRI
+386 NFLRI

-426 INTNESSTAES
+426 INTNESSSAES

-616 KDEEMLN
+616 KDEELLN

>member
-1 MLNTLNVSITGLNA
+1 MDING
-15 AKIAVE
+15 
-21 NVSNNIANE
+21 
-30 NTPGYKKRVVQL
+30 
-42 NELAQTDSRFTGRG
+42 D
-56 VNASSTYRI
+56 
-65 TSQYM
+65 
-70 YDKLMTEN
+70 
-78 TKTNY
+78 
-83 YGKLSN
+83 
-89 ILGNV
+89 GNFEV
-94 ESLFAETEDSG
+94 TED
-105 LSADINRYFQAIENL
+105 E
-120 RSNPNSE
+120 
-127 IYRSNLKK
+127 
-135 QGSNLA
+135 
-141 ESFQSLYSSI
+141 
-151 EKQQYDEKQ
+151 
-160 EFYKNVEKTNDI
+160 
-172 LKEIGTI
+172 
-179 NQKLVDSN
+179 LV
-187 GQNND
+187 
-192 LLDKRDQLELELS
+192 
-205 NYVDIK
+205 
-211 IDRSEGVYDL
+211 
-221 KISGKTAIFNT
+221 
-232 NVRTIDVAENQNSQ
+232 
-246 VDKFNHIKYNPD
+246 
-258 NSFQIYD
+258 
-265 SIKYNADY
+265 
-273 TSKNIDTNDV
+273 
-283 VTYQLNNEFKVSVSI
+283 
-298 GEDIFELKGTDK
+298 
-310 SGNPIYNLD
+310 
-319 SLGNKIPF
+319 
-327 DLDGDSSNGINNTVT
+327 
-342 DENLIRA
+342 RA

-354 NTNSNMKD
+354 NTNSDIKD

-371 ALDQNGNKVIDNSRD
+371 ALDENGNKIIDNSKD
-386 SFLRI
+386 NFLRI

-525 VKTFKFN
+525 VKTFKFD
-532 ESAVDNL
+532 ESAVDSL
-539 TQSKLDYL
+539 TQNKLDYL
-547 ATIQWKKDLNFNEK
+547 ATIQWKKDFNFNEK
-561 TGEGTDLTKTSLLE
+561 TGDGTSVTKTSLLE

-616 KDEEMLN
+616 KDEELLN

>member
-1 MLNTLNVSITGLNA
+1 M
-15 AKIAVE
+15 
-21 NVSNNIANE
+21 
-30 NTPGYKKRVVQL
+30 
-42 NELAQTDSRFTGRG
+42 
-56 VNASSTYRI
+56 
-65 TSQYM
+65 
-70 YDKLMTEN
+70 
-78 TKTNY
+78 
-83 YGKLSN
+83 
-89 ILGNV
+89 
-94 ESLFAETEDSG
+94 
-105 LSADINRYFQAIENL
+105 
-120 RSNPNSE
+120 
-127 IYRSNLKK
+127 
-135 QGSNLA
+135 
-141 ESFQSLYSSI
+141 
-151 EKQQYDEKQ
+151 
-160 EFYKNVEKTNDI
+160 
-172 LKEIGTI
+172 
-179 NQKLVDSN
+179 
-187 GQNND
+187 
-192 LLDKRDQLELELS
+192 LDKRDQLELELS

-246 VDKFNHIKYNPD
+246 IDKFNHIKYNPD

-283 VTYQLNNEFKVSVSI
+283 VTYQLNNEFKVSVKI
-298 GEDIFELKGTDK
+298 GEVIPDISKPKDPLTNNYPPLDINGDGNFE
-310 SGNPIYNLD
+310 
-319 SLGNKIPF
+319 
-327 DLDGDSSNGINNTVT
+327 VT
-342 DENLIRA
+342 EDELVRA

-354 NTNSNMKD
+354 NTNSDIKD

-371 ALDQNGNKVIDNSRD
+371 ALDENGNKIIDNSKD
-386 SFLRI
+386 NFLRI

-426 INTNESSTAES
+426 INTNESSSAES

-525 VKTFKFN
+525 VKTFKFD
-532 ESAVDNL
+532 ESAVDSL
-539 TQSKLDYL
+539 TQNKLDYL
-547 ATIQWKKDLNFNEK
+547 ATIQWKKDFNFNEK
-561 TGEGTDLTKTSLLE
+561 TGDGTSVTKTSLLE

-616 KDEEMLN
+616 KDEELLN

>member
-1 MLNTLNVSITGLNA
+1 MLNTLNVSMTGLNA

-21 NVSNNIANE
+21 NVSNNITNE

-42 NELAQTDSRFTGRG
+42 DELVQIDSRFTGRG
-56 VNASSTYRI
+56 VNASSAYRI

-83 YGKLSN
+83 YEKLSN

-105 LSADINRYFQAIENL
+105 LSSDINRYFQAIENL

-246 VDKFNHIKYNPD
+246 IDKFNHIKYNPD

-283 VTYQLNNEFKVSVSI
+283 VTYQLNNEFKVSVKI
-298 GEDIFELKGTDK
+298 GEVIPDISKPKDPLTNNYPPLDINGDGNFE
-310 SGNPIYNLD
+310 
-319 SLGNKIPF
+319 
-327 DLDGDSSNGINNTVT
+327 VT
-342 DENLIRA
+342 EDELVRA

-354 NTNSNMKD
+354 NTNSDIKD

-371 ALDQNGNKVIDNSRD
+371 ALDENGNKIIDNSKD
-386 SFLRI
+386 NFLRI

-426 INTNESSTAES
+426 INTNESSSAES

-561 TGEGTDLTKTSLLE
+561 TGEGTDVTKTSLLE

-616 KDEEMLN
+616 KDEELLN

>member
-1 MLNTLNVSITGLNA
+1 
-15 AKIAVE
+15 
-21 NVSNNIANE
+21 
-30 NTPGYKKRVVQL
+30 
-42 NELAQTDSRFTGRG
+42 
-56 VNASSTYRI
+56 
-65 TSQYM
+65 
-70 YDKLMTEN
+70 MTE
-78 TKTNY
+78 KQ
-83 YGKLSN
+83 
-89 ILGNV
+89 
-94 ESLFAETEDSG
+94 DSQ
-105 LSADINRYFQAIENL
+105 I
-120 RSNPNSE
+120 
-127 IYRSNLKK
+127 
-135 QGSNLA
+135 
-141 ESFQSLYSSI
+141 
-151 EKQQYDEKQ
+151 
-160 EFYKNVEKTNDI
+160 
-172 LKEIGTI
+172 
-179 NQKLVDSN
+179 
-187 GQNND
+187 
-192 LLDKRDQLELELS
+192 
-205 NYVDIK
+205 
-211 IDRSEGVYDL
+211 
-221 KISGKTAIFNT
+221 
-232 NVRTIDVAENQNSQ
+232 
-246 VDKFNHIKYNPD
+246 DKFNHIKYNPD

>member
-1 MLNTLNVSITGLNA
+1 MLNTLNVSMTGLNA

-21 NVSNNIANE
+21 NVSNNITNE

-42 NELAQTDSRFTGRG
+42 DELVQIDSRFTGRG
-56 VNASSTYRI
+56 VNASSAYRI

-83 YGKLSN
+83 YEKLSN

-105 LSADINRYFQAIENL
+105 LSSDINRYFQAIENL

-246 VDKFNHIKYNPD
+246 IDKFNHIKYNPD

-283 VTYQLNNEFKVSVSI
+283 VTYQLNNEFKVSVKI
-298 GEDIFELKGTDK
+298 GEVIPDISKPKDPLTNNYPPLDINGDGNFE
-310 SGNPIYNLD
+310 
-319 SLGNKIPF
+319 
-327 DLDGDSSNGINNTVT
+327 VT
-342 DENLIRA
+342 EDELVRA

-354 NTNSNMKD
+354 NTNSDIKD

-371 ALDQNGNKVIDNSRD
+371 ALDENGNKIIDNSKD
-386 SFLRI
+386 NFLRI

-525 VKTFKFN
+525 VKTFKFD
-532 ESAVDNL
+532 ESAVDSL
-539 TQSKLDYL
+539 TQNKLDYL
-547 ATIQWKKDLNFNEK
+547 ATIQWKKDFNFNEK
-561 TGEGTDLTKTSLLE
+561 TGDGTSVTKTSLLE

-616 KDEEMLN
+616 KDEELLN

>member
-1 MLNTLNVSITGLNA
+1 MLNTLNVSMTGLNA

-21 NVSNNIANE
+21 NVSNNITNE

-42 NELAQTDSRFTGRG
+42 DELVQIDSRFTGRG
-56 VNASSTYRI
+56 VNASSAYRI

-83 YGKLSN
+83 YEKLSN

-105 LSADINRYFQAIENL
+105 LSSDINRYFQAIENL

-246 VDKFNHIKYNPD
+246 IDKFNHIKYNPD

-283 VTYQLNNEFKVSVSI
+283 VTYQLNNEFKVSVKI
-298 GEDIFELKGTDK
+298 GEVIPDISKPKDPLTNNYPPLDINGDGNFE
-310 SGNPIYNLD
+310 
-319 SLGNKIPF
+319 
-327 DLDGDSSNGINNTVT
+327 VT
-342 DENLIRA
+342 EDELVRA

-354 NTNSNMKD
+354 NTNSDIKD

-371 ALDQNGNKVIDNSRD
+371 ALDENGNKIIDNSKD
-386 SFLRI
+386 NFLRI

-426 INTNESSTAES
+426 INTNESSSAES

-616 KDEEMLN
+616 KDEELLN

>member
-1 MLNTLNVSITGLNA
+1 MLNTLNVSMTGLNA

-21 NVSNNIANE
+21 NVSNNITNE

-42 NELAQTDSRFTGRG
+42 DELVQIDSRFTGRG
-56 VNASSTYRI
+56 VNASSAYRI

-83 YGKLSN
+83 YEKLSN

-105 LSADINRYFQAIENL
+105 LSSDINRYFQAIENL

-246 VDKFNHIKYNPD
+246 IDKFNHIKYNPD

-283 VTYQLNNEFKVSVSI
+283 VTYQLNNEFKVSVKI
-298 GEDIFELKGTDK
+298 GEVIPDISKPKDPLTNNYPPLDINGDGNFE
-310 SGNPIYNLD
+310 
-319 SLGNKIPF
+319 
-327 DLDGDSSNGINNTVT
+327 VT
-342 DENLIRA
+342 EDELVRA

-354 NTNSNMKD
+354 NTNSDIKD

-371 ALDQNGNKVIDNSRD
+371 ALDENGNKIIDNSKD
-386 SFLRI
+386 NFLRI

-426 INTNESSTAES
+426 INTNESSSAES

-525 VKTFKFN
+525 VKTFKFD
-532 ESAVDNL
+532 ESAVDSL
-539 TQSKLDYL
+539 TQNKLDYL
-547 ATIQWKKDLNFNEK
+547 ATIQWKKDFNFNEK
-561 TGEGTDLTKTSLLE
+561 TGDGTSVTKTSLLE

-616 KDEEMLN
+616 KDEELLN

>member
-1 MLNTLNVSITGLNA
+1 MLNTLNVSMTGLNA

-21 NVSNNIANE
+21 NVSNNITNE

-42 NELAQTDSRFTGRG
+42 DELVQIDSRFTGRG
-56 VNASSTYRI
+56 VNALSAYRI

-83 YGKLSN
+83 YEKLSN

-105 LSADINRYFQAIENL
+105 LSSDINRYFQAIENL

-246 VDKFNHIKYNPD
+246 IDKFNHIKYNPD

-283 VTYQLNNEFKVSVSI
+283 VTYQLNNEFKVSVKI
-298 GEDIFELKGTDK
+298 GEVIPDISKPKDPLTNNYPPLDINGDGNFE
-310 SGNPIYNLD
+310 
-319 SLGNKIPF
+319 
-327 DLDGDSSNGINNTVT
+327 VT
-342 DENLIRA
+342 EDELVRA

-354 NTNSNMKD
+354 NTNSDIKD

-371 ALDQNGNKVIDNSRD
+371 ALDENGNKIIDNSKD
-386 SFLRI
+386 NFLRI

-426 INTNESSTAES
+426 INTTESSTAES

-506 SDAQF
+506 SNAQF

-561 TGEGTDLTKTSLLE
+561 TSEGTDVTKTSLLE

-616 KDEEMLN
+616 KDEELLN